1 VRSVPVMATSTL
13 TPATRPA
20 PAGSPGG
27 PLSGVRQ
34 PSFFSAA
41 NLLSLARL
49 PLALVF
55 AFVLGAPWGGPV
67 AALGV
72 LGLAGLTD
80 ALDGIF
86 ARRAEARRTG
96 SVDPVAP
103 AGTGSWLDPI
113 CDKVFV
119 AGVLGAIWYRTQPSL
134 GLLALIVA
142 RELAQLPLS
151 LVYAVVPALR
161 RWLRYDFRA
170 SLLGKAATVSQFIAI
185 AALLFD
191 SRLTRAAAGLTFALG
206 LLALGDYVLRAV
218 RMGRARLHEG
228 GAAPG

>member
-1 VRSVPVMATSTL
+1 MATSTL
-13 TPATRPA
+13 TPQSRPA
-20 PAGSPGG
+20 AASSAGG
-27 PLSGVRQ
+27 PLVLNLAP
-34 PSFFSAA
+34 PSFFSVA

-49 PLALVF
+49 PLALLF
-55 AFVLGAPWGGPV
+55 AVALAAPWGGPW

-72 LGLAGLTD
+72 LALAGLTD
-80 ALDGIF
+80 ALDGMF

-96 SVDPVAP
+96 TAGSVAP

-119 AGVLGAIWYRTQPSL
+119 ASVLGAIWYRTQPSM
-134 GLLALIVA
+134 GVLALIVA

-151 LVYAVVPALR
+151 LIYAVVPALR

-170 SLLGKAATVSQFIAI
+170 SVLGKAATVSQFIAI

-191 SRLTRAAAGLTFALG
+191 STLVRPAAWVTFALG

-218 RMGRARLHEG
+218 RIGRARLREHG
-228 GAAPG
+228 VTPG